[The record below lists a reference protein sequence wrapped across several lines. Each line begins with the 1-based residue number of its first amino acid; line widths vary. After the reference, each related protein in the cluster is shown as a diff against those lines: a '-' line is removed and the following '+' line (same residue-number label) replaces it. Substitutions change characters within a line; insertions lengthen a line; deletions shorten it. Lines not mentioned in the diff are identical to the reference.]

1 MNATPMNAN
10 ELPGEENVEPL
21 NRRELFTGLR
31 KALLAA
37 TGALAAGGAAQMMA
51 HSSQPEP
58 STVATAGRPEDYTAP
73 GLTFVREARAYL
85 VRDDLGF
92 YALDAVCSHL
102 GCLVRAVGDGQNS
115 PLLGFECP
123 CHNSRYD
130 AQGQRISGPAPRGLR
145 YLVVELDSAGN
156 LVIHRDRE
164 THPDDRL
171 IA

>member
-1 MNATPMNAN
+1 M
-10 ELPGEENVEPL
+10 EPL
-21 NRRELFTGLR
+21 SRRELFGGLR

-37 TGALAAGGAAQMMA
+37 TGALAAGEAAQMVA

-58 STVATAGRPEDYTAP
+58 PEVTTAGRPEDYAAP
-73 GLTFVREARAYL
+73 SLTFVRQARAYL

-102 GCLVRAVGDGQNS
+102 GCLVRAVGDGQHTA
-115 PLLGFECP
+115 LAGFECP

-130 AQGQRISGPAPRGLR
+130 AQGQRLSGPAPRALR
-145 YLVVELDSAGN
+145 YLMVELDSAGN

>member
-1 MNATPMNAN
+1 
-10 ELPGEENVEPL
+10 VEPL
-21 NRRELFTGLR
+21 SRRELFTGLR

-37 TGALAAGGAAQMMA
+37 TGALAAGEAAHLLA

-58 STVATAGRPEDYTAP
+58 PTSATAGRPEDYTAP
-73 GLTFVREARAYL
+73 GVTFVREARAYL
-85 VRDDLGF
+85 VRDELGF

-102 GCLVRAVGDGQNS
+102 GCLVRAVGDGQTS

-130 AQGQRISGPAPRGLR
+130 AQGERLSGPAPRGLR

>member
-1 MNATPMNAN
+1 M
-10 ELPGEENVEPL
+10 EPL
-21 NRRELFTGLR
+21 SRRELFTGLR
-31 KALLAA
+31 QALLAA
-37 TGALAAGGAAQMMA
+37 TGALAAGEAAQMMA

-58 STVATAGRPEDYTAP
+58 PETATAGRPEDYAAP
-73 GLTFVREARAYL
+73 SLTFVRDVRAYL
-85 VRDDLGF
+85 VRDALGF

-102 GCLVRAVGDGQNS
+102 GCLVRVVGDGQNS

-130 AQGQRISGPAPRGLR
+130 AQGERISGPAPRGLR
-145 YLVVELDSAGN
+145 YLVVELDGAGN